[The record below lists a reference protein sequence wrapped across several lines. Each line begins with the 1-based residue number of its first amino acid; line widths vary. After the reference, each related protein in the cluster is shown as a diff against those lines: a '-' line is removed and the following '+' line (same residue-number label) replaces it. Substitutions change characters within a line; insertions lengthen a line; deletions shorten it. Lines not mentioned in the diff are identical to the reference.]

1 MTRREPPSLQD
12 PLTLPAG
19 PCWEL
24 EERAVDSTTFL
35 RALPS
40 TFPEATDAYFEG
52 SSIEADILQIFEHHA
67 SASPYL
73 PEPQT
78 IWSTGTITRFRC
90 RFTSSLFE
98 ALAAASEHH
107 AEPELFDHIFLYA
120 DRQVLLE
127 WPDAFANCMWIAPSI
142 AEPRVRAFAAALGLS
157 YKYASHG

>member
-1 MTRREPPSLQD
+1 MTRRQPPSLQD

-40 TFPEATDAYFEG
+40 AFPEATDAYFEG
-52 SSIEADILQIFEHHA
+52 SSIDADIVKIFEHHA
-67 SASPYL
+67 NVGPYL

-78 IWSTGTITRFRC
+78 IWTTGTIKRFRC
-90 RFTSSLFE
+90 RFTPSLCE

-127 WPDAFANCMWIAPSI
+127 WPDAFANYMWVASLVS
-142 AEPRVRAFAAALGLS
+142 EPRVRAFAVELGLS